1 MPWKC
6 RNIIIHLSVITNSF
20 NFRASQRCLLHS
32 ATVELWVSCTCSV
45 ALTEGSVYL
54 NLGDLTPSDHSSNLR
69 GQITQMKQ
77 KPKFVWLR
85 AYDHTSKPNRT
96 NHTNLNKS
104 KNWVKQEIKS
114 HELCIPSKNRQQLN
128 STVATKLSHC
138 NKILKP
144 K

>member
-1 MPWKC
+1 LVGLHGSWAWSCSLEGCQRGPQIQC
-6 RNIIIHLSVITNSF
+6 FIIGFSIPHETHDFSCVLVRCFLRAPKTDWDLSICNS
-20 NFRASQRCLLHS
+20 AY
-32 ATVELWVSCTCSV
+32 
-45 ALTEGSVYL
+45 LTQ
-54 NLGDLTPSDHSSNLR
+54 SDHSSNLR

-114 HELCIPSKNRQQLN
+114 HELCIPSKKQTAIELY
-128 STVATKLSHC
+128 C
-138 NKILKP
+138 NYKIKP
-144 K
+144 L